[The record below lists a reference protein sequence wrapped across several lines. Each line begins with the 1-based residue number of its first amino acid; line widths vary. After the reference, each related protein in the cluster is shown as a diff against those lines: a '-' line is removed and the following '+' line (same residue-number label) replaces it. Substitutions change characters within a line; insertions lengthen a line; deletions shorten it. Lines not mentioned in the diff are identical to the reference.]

1 MIVSEVRDLM
11 VELTRLAQALDAAP
25 DEDTRVQ
32 IAVGSSVLI
41 VSGCDHAGFT
51 LNEGGRLSTE
61 AGSDDLVCR
70 ANRLQGE
77 LSEGPCLDV
86 MREQDALVSND
97 LTQERR
103 WPRWASRVHA
113 ELGVGSMMSL
123 LVHTGRRSYGALSLY
138 SDQRHRF
145 VGEDVAVGQ
154 AIAAH
159 LAVTLDAG
167 RQIDQLKVAMDS
179 RTIIGQAQGLLMG
192 RLDIDADQ
200 AFDYL
205 RRVSSHSN
213 QKLAV
218 VAMEIVRT
226 RQLPSRPREIAS
238 VAT

>member
-25 DEDTRVQ
+25 DEGTRVQ

-86 MREQDALVSND
+86 MRDQDALVSND

-154 AIAAH
+154 TIAAH